1 MNYLWQ
7 WLWPP
12 GLWANSDVRTAFF
25 IGTSVA
31 IAGAVV
37 GVFVIIRG
45 QAFSGHALGD
55 VGATGA
61 AGAYLIGIS
70 ALWGFLAAG
79 FSSGIAME
87 SLGDR
92 VRERDIATGVVL
104 AFMLGLSA
112 LLLYFIST
120 STGTAG
126 APIAI
131 LFGSL
136 FTVNPAIT
144 PEVFALTAL
153 SILIIA
159 LIYRPLLFSSVT
171 AEVARVRG
179 VSARLLGLMFMVAL
193 VIAVEESALVVGA
206 LLSTAL
212 LIGPAASAVQVTRK
226 PTSAIFL
233 AVLIALGQIW
243 LGIILAYD
251 SFFWPPVD
259 RGWPVSFFITS
270 LALLT
275 YLTMRLGTS
284 IWRHRRSRRPRT
296 TSTSSLVA
304 SDAQG
309 GTLT

>member
-7 WLWPP
+7 WVWPP
-12 GLWANSDVRTAFF
+12 GLWANADVRTAFV

-55 VGATGA
+55 VGSTGA
-61 AGAYLIGIS
+61 AGAYLTGIS

-136 FTVNPAIT
+136 FTVNPAVT
-144 PEVFALTAL
+144 PEVVALTVLAL
-153 SILIIA
+153 LIVGV
-159 LIYRPLLFSSVT
+159 IYRPLLFSSVMP
-171 AEVARVRG
+171 EVARVRG
-179 VSARLLGLMFMVAL
+179 VSARVLGLVFMVAL
-193 VIAVEESALVVGA
+193 VIAVEESALVIGA

-212 LIGPAASAVQVTRK
+212 LVGPAASATLVARR
-226 PTSAIFL
+226 PTSAMGI
-233 AVLIALGQIW
+233 AVLIALGQMW

-251 SFFWPPVD
+251 SFSWPPVD

-270 LALLT
+270 LVLLT
-275 YLTMRLGTS
+275 YLAMHSATGILRHLRARASARVDHQVSLG
-284 IWRHRRSRRPRT
+284 
-296 TSTSSLVA
+296 SS
-304 SDAQG
+304 
-309 GTLT
+309 

>member
-1 MNYLWQ
+1 
-7 WLWPP
+7 
-12 GLWANSDVRTAFF
+12 
-25 IGTSVA
+25 
-31 IAGAVV
+31 
-37 GVFVIIRG
+37 
-45 QAFSGHALGD
+45 
-55 VGATGA
+55 
-61 AGAYLIGIS
+61 
-70 ALWGFLAAG
+70 
-79 FSSGIAME
+79 ME

-144 PEVFALTAL
+144 PEVFGLTAL
-153 SILIIA
+153 ALLIIA
-159 LIYRPLLFSSVT
+159 VIYRPLLFSSVT
-171 AEVARVRG
+171 PEVARVRG
-179 VSARLLGLMFMVAL
+179 VSVRLLGLIFMVAL
-193 VIAVEESALVVGA
+193 VIAVEESALVIGA

-212 LIGPAASAVQVTRK
+212 LIGPAASATRVTRQ
-226 PTSAIFL
+226 PTTAIGV

-251 SFFWPPVD
+251 SFLWPPID

-270 LALLT
+270 LVLLT
-275 YLTMRLGTS
+275 YLAIHLATWTRRKARS
-284 IWRHRRSRRPRT
+284 IRPRDR
-296 TSTSSLVA
+296 SAGNVGIGRA
-304 SDAQG
+304 AQG
-309 GTLT
+309 GNLT